1 MAVAKKVLHSEETDQ
16 IIEENFDW
24 QYPGIK
30 YGRPAKSNRTHKA
43 VSGVCQPAYTGQ
55 SYFEYSE
62 QNVNKWMREISDLDL
77 QLEKFKN
84 GNPGKISTALPP
96 YYSPQKK

>member
-1 MAVAKKVLHSEETDQ
+1 
-16 IIEENFDW
+16 
-24 QYPGIK
+24 
-30 YGRPAKSNRTHKA
+30 
-43 VSGVCQPAYTGQ
+43 
-55 SYFEYSE
+55 
-62 QNVNKWMREISDLDL
+62 MREISDLDL